1 MSIPSSTLVQ
11 QKTTLLNIAAAP
23 LKWDGILVAA
33 FLVVVG
39 AILITSGIE
48 IPKVHNISFC
58 FDFCYC
64 FLITR
69 VEITKKV
76 SNFKLC

>member
-23 LKWDGILVAA
+23 LKWDGILVGA

-48 IPKVHNISFC
+48 IPKSAQH
-58 FDFCYC
+58 
-64 FLITR
+64 
-69 VEITKKV
+69 
-76 SNFKLC
+76 